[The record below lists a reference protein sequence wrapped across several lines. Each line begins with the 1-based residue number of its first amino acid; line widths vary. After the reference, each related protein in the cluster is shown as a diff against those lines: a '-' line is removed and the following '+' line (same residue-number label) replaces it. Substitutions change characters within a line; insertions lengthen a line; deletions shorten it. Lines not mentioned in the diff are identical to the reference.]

1 MIRPPVLLLLVV
13 TAGCLFRNADTPR
26 FYRPAAATLDEATAP
41 PPADGGTPI
50 RLRPVRATPIL
61 RERIVWRSSAVE
73 YGLYE
78 QRQWL
83 ELPASYVE
91 RALTTQL
98 ARTPG
103 IRLTDDPRADVLGVE
118 VTAFDEVLA
127 PARAAQITVAVVLR
141 DGSGRRLVDR
151 AFTADDAAVGAGSD
165 ALPIAMGAALDR
177 VVADVA
183 KAVAAAVASTQ
194 RGAHSSPP
202 SGRTKRA
209 NMPDR

>member
-1 MIRPPVLLLLVV
+1 MIRLASILLLI
-13 TAGCLFRNADTPR
+13 TTSGCIFRNADAPR
-26 FYRPAAATLDEATAP
+26 LYRPAAATLDDVTT
-41 PPADGGTPI
+41 PPASDSGTPI
-50 RLRPVRATPIL
+50 RLRPVHGTPIL

-73 YGLYE
+73 YGVYE

-103 IRLTDDPRADVLGVE
+103 IRLTDDPRADVLSVE

-127 PARAAQITVAVVLR
+127 PAYAAQIAVTVVLR

-151 AFTADDAAVGAGSD
+151 GFTADQAAVGAGSD
-165 ALPIAMGAALDR
+165 AFPIAMGAALDR
-177 VVADVA
+177 LVADVA
-183 KAVAAAVASTQ
+183 QAVAAAVAPTQ
-194 RGAHSSPP
+194 RTSHSSPP
-202 SGRTKRA
+202 SGRKNRA